1 MNICSILEDGKSAFT
16 GVKDGATVTV
26 EEGAQLVLG
35 NLDVAGDYV
44 ITDGFLTAGNLG
56 EAGDWL
62 GGWDGAIWAPTDEGS
77 GLDWILTLDW
87 DETKLWVNA
96 KLESVINEY
105 PDISIPDNIDES
117 LENCRNAGGPDQVL
131 ACTVIRNPDL
141 SKDEKT
147 RIINSVAQIGH
158 AAGAAAMAFNEATQA
173 VDSLEGRVTMRS
185 EAYNTDGSMKSGT
198 KGTALWVDVLGSW
211 TTADSYGATGSVTTG
226 YDADSYGFIMGADH
240 KLAEKNVI
248 LGAAFSYTDG
258 SLVSTGDLLATSNDF
273 STWGI
278 HAYGAW
284 KPSERTNVVGTLSYL
299 RSSSEAVQGLP
310 AEAGFSKAE
319 ADIDTNLFAAGVRG
333 EAIFEV
339 GKAKIIPH
347 AGLRMVV
354 TDTKGYKTKLD
365 GETAYRNEAD
375 TATTFQMPIGV
386 SMRYDHVTQSGWT
399 IRPSGDITL
408 TPQFGDTEQDVK
420 VKGTGGATDTV
431 TGEFTGNFAATFS
444 LGVQAESQNHTT
456 LGLRYGLTAGQEGRQ
471 DHSLKLEFRKLF

>member
-258 SLVSTGDLLATSNDF
+258 SLDSTGDLLATSNDF

-284 KPSERTNVVGTLSYL
+284 KPSERTNVVARSRICAVLPKRCRVFLPKRASRRPKRTSTRTSSRRASAAK
-299 RSSSEAVQGLP
+299 RSSKSA
-310 AEAGFSKAE
+310 
-319 ADIDTNLFAAGVRG
+319 
-333 EAIFEV
+333 
-339 GKAKIIPH
+339 
-347 AGLRMVV
+347 
-354 TDTKGYKTKLD
+354 
-365 GETAYRNEAD
+365 
-375 TATTFQMPIGV
+375 
-386 SMRYDHVTQSGWT
+386 
-399 IRPSGDITL
+399 RPRSSRTR
-408 TPQFGDTEQDVK
+408 VC
-420 VKGTGGATDTV
+420 AW
-431 TGEFTGNFAATFS
+431 S
-444 LGVQAESQNHTT
+444 
-456 LGLRYGLTAGQEGRQ
+456 
-471 DHSLKLEFRKLF
+471 